1 MENVDDILFKKYS
14 NGKNFNSFIDEFDRA
29 TIEENKGKVAKEL
42 KDKNSFAEHYAQME
56 YNYNEYEY
64 KLFDIVNG
72 IDYILNAYSKK

>member
-42 KDKNSFAEHYAQME
+42 KIVLLSIMLKWSIIIMNTNI
-56 YNYNEYEY
+56 NY
-64 KLFDIVNG
+64 L
-72 IDYILNAYSKK
+72 ILLMVLIIF